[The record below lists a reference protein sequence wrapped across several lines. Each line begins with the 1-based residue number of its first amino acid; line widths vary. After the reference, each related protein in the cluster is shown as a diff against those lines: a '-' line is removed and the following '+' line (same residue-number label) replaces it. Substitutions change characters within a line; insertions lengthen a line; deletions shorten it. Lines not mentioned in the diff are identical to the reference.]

1 MYPDLFSHDGIP
13 DVNIDEVYELG
24 FNLVTIHYL
33 QKGAMYGMMKYG
45 MENFK
50 NKSAVFSDQH
60 DMGGLTAEEQ
70 KKLRGFDAPEWFDL
84 ERKFRG
90 E

>member
-1 MYPDLFSHDGIP
+1 
-13 DVNIDEVYELG
+13 
-24 FNLVTIHYL
+24 
-33 QKGAMYGMMKYG
+33 MMKYG

-60 DMGGLTAEEQ
+60 DMGGLTEEEQ
-70 KKLRGFDAPEWFDL
+70 KKLRGFDAPYWFDL
-84 ERKFRG
+84 ERQFRG